1 MTVSETEMYLTLLF
15 CSKILTKERF
25 ETLKNN
31 CIKQFRTDTSKFQ
44 LPDIV
49 VEFDNSDD
57 ISSFYRL
64 SRKISYLLNSGLNGN
79 PRQFKRF
86 LNEFEMRKKL
96 QS

>member
-1 MTVSETEMYLTLLF
+1 M
-15 CSKILTKERF
+15 
-25 ETLKNN
+25 
-31 CIKQFRTDTSKFQ
+31 
-44 LPDIV
+44 

-86 LNEFEMRKKL
+86 LNEFEMRKKVAKL
-96 QS
+96 KKIDIDEKCL